1 MPVEG
6 RDVLI
11 ELVDS
16 VFFVPVTEPASV
28 NLASALIGDAHPDV
42 VAFEEQLRAAQHGAD
57 VAALD
62 RLIADELLFTGPD
75 GQLGTKAQDLE
86 SHRTGAV
93 RLLAHEPEEL
103 RVRRICEDVHV
114 TALRARLEIRAG
126 DATVTGTYC
135 YTRVWAREPG
145 GPLRVVAG
153 HLSVVAD
160 PDSGT
165 VTDEGPVGR

>member
-1 MPVEG
+1 M
-6 RDVLI
+6 
-11 ELVDS
+11 
-16 VFFVPVTEPASV
+16 TEPVSAIM
-28 NLASALIGDAHPDV
+28 ASALVGDAHPAV
-42 VAFEEQLRAAQHGAD
+42 VASEEQLRAAQLGAD
-57 VAALD
+57 VGALD

-86 SHRTGAV
+86 SHRSGAV

-114 TALRARLEIRAG
+114 TALRARLEVRAG
-126 DATVTGTYC
+126 GATVSGTYC
-135 YTRVWAREPG
+135 YTRVWARERG

-153 HLSVVAD
+153 HLSVAAD

-165 VTDEGPVGR
+165 VTEEGPVGR